1 MRKFF
6 LDFIVFGPY
15 NVIEVSKV
23 TKEEQLKQ
31 IILSSHKSLRAFTEK
46 YDIPYS
52 TLDSLLRRGIKNAG
66 VGTVVTI
73 FTALG
78 LDVESCSDQFERLE
92 YVVKTD
98 VFDNDEQLSTLVA
111 LYNQMDEAGRESLLG
126 VMRSMKKS
134 K

>member
-1 MRKFF
+1 M
-6 LDFIVFGPY
+6 
-15 NVIEVSKV
+15 

-78 LDVESCSDQFERLE
+78 LDVESCSDRFERLE

-98 VFDNDEQLSTLVA
+98 VFDNDEQLSAFVA

-126 VMRSMKKS
+126 VMRAMKKS